1 MACNLVYVTISMI
14 LLLIYIFSFNSSLD
28 WVWSYIHSWK
38 SYSYG
43 HVNETP
49 PVTETPL
56 PGFNMGSLQDFY
68 AFYTVVTLL

>member
-1 MACNLVYVTISMI
+1 MVKWLVIWSDNTNDFAS
-14 LLLIYIFSFNSSLD
+14 YIHISFNISLD

-49 PVTETPL
+49 L
-56 PGFNMGSLQDFY
+56 PGFNMGSLQNFDTFI
-68 AFYTVVTLL
+68 L